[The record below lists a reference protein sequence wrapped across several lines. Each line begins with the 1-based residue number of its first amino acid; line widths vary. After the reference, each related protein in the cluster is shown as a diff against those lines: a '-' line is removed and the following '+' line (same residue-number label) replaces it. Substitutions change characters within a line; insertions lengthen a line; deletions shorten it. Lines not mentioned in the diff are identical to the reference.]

1 MGEEIAACMKAM
13 LQQHK
18 GLWENIR
25 CLITDR
31 CPAQVS
37 ANRQLLEQMN
47 QDWDATSQVFQ
58 VCCLIVET
66 SRDSSTRHSTPV
78 YYEVN
83 ELGINRIER
92 VITEKFVCDL
102 TESSALG

>member
-1 MGEEIAACMKAM
+1 M
-13 LQQHK
+13 
-18 GLWENIR
+18 
-25 CLITDR
+25 
-31 CPAQVS
+31 VS
-37 ANRQLLEQMN
+37 CRPISFIN
-47 QDWDATSQVFQ
+47 
-58 VCCLIVET
+58 VET

>member
-1 MGEEIAACMKAM
+1 M
-13 LQQHK
+13 
-18 GLWENIR
+18 
-25 CLITDR
+25 
-31 CPAQVS
+31 
-37 ANRQLLEQMN
+37 QLN
-47 QDWDATSQVFQ
+47 AT
-58 VCCLIVET
+58 VET

-92 VITEKFVCDL
+92 VITEKFVGYL